1 MATVQLAQ
9 LLEAGVHFGHKANRW
24 NPKMFPY
31 IYSERDGI
39 HILDLVQNSQIL
51 NEANQF
57 VNTAAQKDKIFLFVG
72 TKRQAAAVIEQ
83 ESKNCNSY
91 YVNHRWLGG
100 MLTNWKTVRTRIER
114 LKKLEQQEQDGI
126 FDLLPKKEVASTRK
140 ELEKL
145 RMHLNG
151 IKDMPRTPDVMIVVD
166 QRRELTAIKEA
177 ISLNIPVISI
187 LDTNCDP
194 DIVDIPIPGNDDSI
208 GSIKLILKTLG
219 SNILSGQNQNID

>member
-39 HILDLVQNSQIL
+39 HNLIDNACKYSEENSTIKISL
-51 NEANQF
+51 
-57 VNTAAQKDKIFLFVG
+57 TDKDKIFLFVG
-72 TKRQAAAVIEQ
+72 TKRQATAIIEQ
-83 ESKNCNSY
+83 EAKNCNSY

-100 MLTNWKTVRTRIER
+100 MLTNWKTLKQDIER

-194 DIVDIPIPGNDDSI
+194 DIVNIPIPGNDDSSRI
-208 GSIKLILKTLG
+208 
-219 SNILSGQNQNID
+219 NQITFKHFRI

>member
-39 HILDLVQNSQIL
+39 HILDLVQTSQLL

-83 ESKNCNSY
+83 EAKNCNSY

-151 IKDMPRTPDVMIVVD
+151 IKDMPRIPDVMIVVD

-219 SNILSGQNQNID
+219 SNILSGQNQNSD